1 MLSVVCGGSQRGDVL
16 FFYSFFKA
24 RFLKWA
30 LCCLCLLNFVTV
42 QAEEASSGQLINPEA
57 GFEVALWLD
66 KRYADGRDAT
76 YIIGESIE
84 LGLKVSSSAY
94 VYLYN
99 IHSDGTVLQIYPNRF
114 ESANF
119 LSSENTLYF
128 GIKGDNYH
136 FKVAGPEGQDAF
148 IAIASRQKLSTDSLA
163 NFLTSTGIFAVGY
176 HSEQSFIDNLRYEL
190 EPVGNTDWSV
200 KRVAINIRE

>member
-1 MLSVVCGGSQRGDVL
+1 M
-16 FFYSFFKA
+16 
-24 RFLKWA
+24 
-30 LCCLCLLNFVTV
+30 
-42 QAEEASSGQLINPEA
+42 NPEA
-57 GFEVALWLD
+57 DFEVKLWLD

-84 LGLKVSSSAY
+84 VGLSVGSSSY

-136 FKVAGPEGQDAF
+136 FKAAGPEGRDTF
-148 IAIASRQKLSTDSLA
+148 IAIASREKISTESLA

-176 HSEQSFIDNLRYEL
+176 HSEQSFVDNLQFVL
-190 EPVGNTDWSV
+190 EPISTSDWVTKSV
-200 KRVAINIRE
+200 SINIRE

>member
-1 MLSVVCGGSQRGDVL
+1 MFFQLRILKLALSFLVFLALVFAQSLVFAQNSDVSTDL
-16 FFYSFFKA
+16 
-24 RFLKWA
+24 
-30 LCCLCLLNFVTV
+30 
-42 QAEEASSGQLINPEA
+42 LINPTA
-57 GFEVALWLD
+57 DFEVELWLD

-84 LGLKVSSSAY
+84 IGLGVGSSSY

-119 LSSENTLYF
+119 LSSDNTLYF

-136 FKVAGPEGQDAF
+136 FKASGPEGQDTF
-148 IAIASRQKLSTDSLA
+148 IAIASREKLSTESLA
-163 NFLTSTGIFAVGY
+163 IFLTSTGIFAVGY
-176 HSEQSFIDNLRYEL
+176 HSLQSFVDNLQFVL
-190 EPVGNTDWSV
+190 EDLDSSDWSAKSV
-200 KRVAINIRE
+200 SINIRE